1 MPKVTQLVSAKARIL
16 TFGVSGSKASMLI
29 HKIIKARTTVGGNRN
44 EKKKKVGWGM
54 IQKYSDMN
62 VTEFDVREA
71 EGRNETLR
79 IGAGVGSW
87 QMEK

>member
-1 MPKVTQLVSAKARIL
+1 
-16 TFGVSGSKASMLI
+16 
-29 HKIIKARTTVGGNRN
+29 
-44 EKKKKVGWGM
+44 M

-87 QMEK
+87 QIEKWEWNVALGPEL

>member
-29 HKIIKARTTVGGNRN
+29 HKIIKARTTAGGNRN
-44 EKKKKVGWGM
+44 EKKKLGWGM

-87 QMEK
+87 QIEK

>member
-29 HKIIKARTTVGGNRN
+29 HKIIKARTTAGGNRN
-44 EKKKKVGWGM
+44 EKKKKLGWGM

-87 QMEK
+87 QIEK